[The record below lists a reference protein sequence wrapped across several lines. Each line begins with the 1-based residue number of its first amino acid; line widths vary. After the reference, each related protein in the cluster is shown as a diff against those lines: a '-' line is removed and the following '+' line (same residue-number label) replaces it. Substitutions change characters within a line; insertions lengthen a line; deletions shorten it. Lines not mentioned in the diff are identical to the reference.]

1 MEFKAGDRVRVLRLD
16 DAKVDF
22 YATLTDADLDIWEL
36 VNCSDYQYEGLAIYK
51 ETENG
56 FGMSIEDY
64 YVLAEDEEDTEAPEV
79 QFSEEMWRQAGKNL
93 RNFEN
98 AFNNKCDSEQRT
110 TDPVNHP
117 DHYNYGEIEII
128 DFIDQVSEHYNPVVA
143 VHIANAIKYLS
154 RAPHKNGKEDIEK
167 ARWYIERAY
176 QKWSD

>member
-1 MEFKAGDRVRVLRLD
+1 MLMEFKEGDRVHVTRYHRED
-16 DAKVDF
+16 VDF
-22 YATLTDADLDIWEL
+22 YGTISEESSPHYYFLEKCSGDITELPIILLKPSNLFFGTD
-36 VNCSDYQYEGLAIYK
+36 K
-51 ETENG
+51 T
-56 FGMSIEDY
+56 DY
-64 YVLAEDEEDTEAPEV
+64 YVLAEDEEDTEEPV
-79 QFSEEMWRQAGKNL
+79 IQH
-93 RNFEN
+93 
-98 AFNNKCDSEQRT
+98 T
-110 TDPVNHP
+110 TDNVNHP

>member
-1 MEFKAGDRVRVLRLD
+1 MLMEFKEGDRVRVLRLNTNE
-16 DAKVDF
+16 VDF
-22 YATLTDADLDIWEL
+22 YATLKDYNDGHPFILSD
-36 VNCSDYQYEGLAIYK
+36 CSDGRFECCSVFKPNTGEVGL
-51 ETENG
+51 NRW
-56 FGMSIEDY
+56 DY
-64 YVLAEDEEDTEAPEV
+64 YVLATDEEDTEEPEV
-79 QFSEEMWRQAGKNL
+79 QYTEEMWRQVGKNL
-93 RNFEN
+93 RRF
-98 AFNNKCDSEQRT
+98 ADGFNNKCDSEQ
-110 TDPVNHP
+110 DNVNHP

>member
-1 MEFKAGDRVRVLRLD
+1 MLMEFKEGDRVRVLRLNNSN
-16 DAKVDF
+16 VDF
-22 YATLTDADLDIWEL
+22 FTTLRYVNLPGLYQMIDSTDSNYNEHLL
-36 VNCSDYQYEGLAIYK
+36 CKSNK
-51 ETENG
+51 RN
-56 FGMSIEDY
+56 FGPDKDDY
-64 YVLAEDEEDTEAPEV
+64 YVPAEDEEDTEEPV
-79 QFSEEMWRQAGKNL
+79 IQH
-93 RNFEN
+93 
-98 AFNNKCDSEQRT
+98 T

>member
-1 MEFKAGDRVRVLRLD
+1 MKFKEGDRVHVLRLNTNE
-16 DAKVDF
+16 VDF
-22 YATLTDADLDIWEL
+22 YATLKDYNDGHPFILSD
-36 VNCSDYQYEGLAIYK
+36 CSDGRFECCSVFKPNTGEVGL
-51 ETENG
+51 NRW
-56 FGMSIEDY
+56 DY
-64 YVLAEDEEDTEAPEV
+64 YVLAEDEEDTEEPVV
-79 QFSEEMWRQAGKNL
+79 QH
-93 RNFEN
+93 
-98 AFNNKCDSEQRT
+98 T

>member
-1 MEFKAGDRVRVLRLD
+1 MEFKEGDRVRVLRLNTNE
-16 DAKVDF
+16 VDF
-22 YATLTDADLDIWEL
+22 YATLKDYNDGHPFILS
-36 VNCSDYQYEGLAIYK
+36 NCSDGRFECCSVFKPNTGEVGL
-51 ETENG
+51 NRW
-56 FGMSIEDY
+56 DY
-64 YVLAEDEEDTEAPEV
+64 YVLAEDEEDTEEPVV
-79 QFSEEMWRQAGKNL
+79 QH
-93 RNFEN
+93 
-98 AFNNKCDSEQRT
+98 T

>member
-1 MEFKAGDRVRVLRLD
+1 MKFKEGDRVHVLRLNTNE
-16 DAKVDF
+16 VDF
-22 YATLTDADLDIWEL
+22 YATLKDYNDGHPFILSD
-36 VNCSDYQYEGLAIYK
+36 CSDGRFENSSVFKPNTGEVGL
-51 ETENG
+51 NRW
-56 FGMSIEDY
+56 DY
-64 YVLAEDEEDTEAPEV
+64 YVLAEDEE
-79 QFSEEMWRQAGKNL
+79 
-93 RNFEN
+93 
-98 AFNNKCDSEQRT
+98 EQHT

>member
-1 MEFKAGDRVRVLRLD
+1 MKFKEGDRVHVLRL
-16 DAKVDF
+16 AKKDVDF
-22 YATLTDADLDIWEL
+22 YGTISEVIPSANYYFLM
-36 VNCSDYQYEGLAIYK
+36 NCTYEKGESVRIFK
-51 ETENG
+51 PNSMF
-56 FGMSIEDY
+56 FGKNRQDY
-64 YVLAEDEEDTEAPEV
+64 YVPAEDEEDTEEPVV
-79 QFSEEMWRQAGKNL
+79 QH
-93 RNFEN
+93 
-98 AFNNKCDSEQRT
+98 T

>member
-1 MEFKAGDRVRVLRLD
+1 MKFKEGDRVRVLRH
-16 DAKVDF
+16 KGEYVDF
-22 YATLTDADLDIWEL
+22 YGRISE
-36 VNCSDYQYEGLAIYK
+36 VSSQYYFLGCCTVSTFKLPIVLLK
-51 ETENG
+51 PNNRF
-56 FGMSIEDY
+56 FGPDKTDY
-64 YVLAEDEEDTEAPEV
+64 YVLVEDEEDTEEPV
-79 QFSEEMWRQAGKNL
+79 I
-93 RNFEN
+93 
-98 AFNNKCDSEQRT
+98 QRT

>member
-1 MEFKAGDRVRVLRLD
+1 MEFKAGDRVHVLRLNTNE
-16 DAKVDF
+16 VDF
-22 YATLTDADLDIWEL
+22 YATLKDYNDGRSFILSD
-36 VNCSDYQYEGLAIYK
+36 CSDGRFECCSVFKSNTEGYGLNAY
-51 ETENG
+51 
-56 FGMSIEDY
+56 DY
-64 YVLAEDEEDTEAPEV
+64 YVLAEDEEDTEEPV
-79 QFSEEMWRQAGKNL
+79 I
-93 RNFEN
+93 
-98 AFNNKCDSEQRT
+98 QRT
-110 TDPVNHP
+110 TDNVNHP

>member
-1 MEFKAGDRVRVLRLD
+1 MKFKEGDRVHVKRL
-16 DAKVDF
+16 AKKDVDF
-22 YATLTDADLDIWEL
+22 YGTISEVIPSANYYFLM
-36 VNCSDYQYEGLAIYK
+36 NCTYEKGESVIIFK
-51 ETENG
+51 PNSMF
-56 FGMSIEDY
+56 FGKNRQDY

-79 QFSEEMWRQAGKNL
+79 QH
-93 RNFEN
+93 
-98 AFNNKCDSEQRT
+98 T

>member
-1 MEFKAGDRVRVLRLD
+1 MKFKEGDRVHVVRFD
-16 DAKVDF
+16 GEKVNF
-22 YATLTDADLDIWEL
+22 YATLTDFHFDSYGKTAEL
-36 VNCSDYQYEGLAIYK
+36 VNCSNATFEGESAFLPND
-51 ETENG
+51 ED
-56 FGMSIEDY
+56 FGLDKEDY
-64 YVLAEDEEDTEAPEV
+64 YTLATDEEDTEEPV
-79 QFSEEMWRQAGKNL
+79 IQG
-93 RNFEN
+93 
-98 AFNNKCDSEQRT
+98 T

>member
-1 MEFKAGDRVRVLRLD
+1 MLMEFKEGDRVRVLRLNNSN
-16 DAKVDF
+16 VDF
-22 YATLTDADLDIWEL
+22 FTTLRYVNLPGLYQMIDSTDSNYNEHLL
-36 VNCSDYQYEGLAIYK
+36 CKSNQR
-51 ETENG
+51 N
-56 FGMSIEDY
+56 FGPDKDDY
-64 YVLAEDEEDTEAPEV
+64 YVPAEDEEDTEEPV
-79 QFSEEMWRQAGKNL
+79 IQH
-93 RNFEN
+93 
-98 AFNNKCDSEQRT
+98 T

>member
-1 MEFKAGDRVRVLRLD
+1 MLMEFKDGDRVHVMKLNG
-16 DAKVDF
+16 VITDF
-22 YATLTDADLDIWEL
+22 HATLGSYDESRFLLTD
-36 VNCSDYQYEGLAIYK
+36 CSMNLFNTFKIHKPNTEEYGLNAY
-51 ETENG
+51 
-56 FGMSIEDY
+56 SY
-64 YVLAEDEEDTEAPEV
+64 YSLATDEED
-79 QFSEEMWRQAGKNL
+79 SEEPVIQH
-93 RNFEN
+93 
-98 AFNNKCDSEQRT
+98 T
-110 TDPVNHP
+110 TDNVNHP